1 MRPHLILVSLALLTA
16 GCDDRSATGE
26 QAQKPVRPVLSTVVT
41 EAKSQAPAFAGTVE
55 ARVDAEQAFLVLGR
69 IISRPVDI
77 GDKVKKGELLAAI
90 DPLSLEL
97 TVASAEAQ
105 LASARASLDNAEVS
119 YNRQK
124 ELFSSNT
131 ASEAA
136 LEEARQGFEA
146 AQASVQQA
154 EGNLAKAREQLS
166 YANLTAA
173 FDGVVRGVSA
183 EVGQTVSAG
192 QTVVTLAEL
201 GARDVVLDVPDTAI
215 GQFSPGA
222 VFEAALQLAPEIR
235 STARVREVA
244 PNADPL
250 TRTRRV
256 KLTLDNAPEAF
267 RLGSTVTALS
277 TAERP
282 AGLRVPAQALLQRQ
296 GEKPRLWV
304 VGDQGA
310 PGTRQVTSVEVE
322 LGRRY
327 GAAVEIL
334 SGLKPGSRVVVAGV
348 HNLEEGQAVKF
359 EQDGRHE

>member
-1 MRPHLILVSLALLTA
+1 MRPHLILIPLALLIA
-16 GCDDRSATGE
+16 GCDDKAPTGE
-26 QAQKPVRPVLSTVVT
+26 QAQKPMRPVLSTVIT
-41 EAKSQAPAFAGTVE
+41 EAESRGPVFAGTVE
-55 ARVDAEQAFLVLGR
+55 ARVEAEQAFLVLGR

-77 GDKVKKGELLAAI
+77 GDQVKKGELLAAI

-105 LASARASLDNAEVS
+105 LASARASLDNAETS

-124 ELFSSNT
+124 ELFSTNT

-166 YANLTAA
+166 YANLKAA

-215 GQFSPGA
+215 GLFTPGA
-222 VFEAALQLAPEIR
+222 AFEAAFQLAPEIR
-235 STARVREVA
+235 AAARVREVA

-267 RLGSTVTALS
+267 RLGSTVTAIS
-277 TAERP
+277 AAQRP
-282 AGLRVPAQALLQRQ
+282 TGLQVPAQAVLQRE

-304 VGDQGA
+304 IDDQA
-310 PGTRQVTSVEVE
+310 EAETRKVTSVEVE
-322 LGRRY
+322 LGQRK

-334 SGLKPGSRVVVAGV
+334 SGLKSGARVVVAGV

>member
-1 MRPHLILVSLALLTA
+1 MMRPHLILIPLAFLIA
-16 GCDDRSATGE
+16 ACDDKGATEE
-26 QAQKPVRPVLSTVVT
+26 QAQKPVRPVLSTVVR
-41 EAKSQAPAFAGTVE
+41 EAKSQGPVFAGTVE
-55 ARVDAEQAFLVLGR
+55 ARVEAEQAFLVLGR

-77 GDKVKKGELLAAI
+77 GEQVRKGQLLAAI

-97 TVASAEAQ
+97 TVDSAEAQ
-105 LASARASLDNAEVS
+105 LASARASLDNAEIG

-124 ELFSSNT
+124 ELFSTNT

-154 EGNLAKAREQLS
+154 KGNLAKAREQLS
-166 YANLTAA
+166 YADLTAA

-215 GQFSPGA
+215 GLFSPGA
-222 VFEAALQLAPEIR
+222 TFEAALQLAPELR
-235 STARVREVA
+235 APARVREVT

-256 KLTLDNAPEAF
+256 KLTLDKAPEAF
-267 RLGSTVTALS
+267 RLGSTVTAAS
-277 TAERP
+277 AAERTI
-282 AGLRVPAQALLQRQ
+282 GLQIPAQAVLQQ
-296 GEKPRLWV
+296 EGEKPRIWV
-304 VGDQGA
+304 VDEEA
-310 PGTRQVTSVEVE
+310 SKVATVEVE
-322 LGRRY
+322 LGRRN

-334 SGLKPGSRVVVAGV
+334 SGLKTGSRVVIAGV
-348 HNLEEGQAVKF
+348 HNLKDGQTVKF
-359 EQDGRHE
+359 EQDGSHE